1 MDKNG
6 GPTDCHRGQCWSLL
20 TLAVV
25 SFLHIRFYKSLRSVS
40 VAHAQVLAAYD
51 NGGYSIFL

>member
-1 MDKNG
+1 
-6 GPTDCHRGQCWSLL
+6 
-20 TLAVV
+20 LAVV